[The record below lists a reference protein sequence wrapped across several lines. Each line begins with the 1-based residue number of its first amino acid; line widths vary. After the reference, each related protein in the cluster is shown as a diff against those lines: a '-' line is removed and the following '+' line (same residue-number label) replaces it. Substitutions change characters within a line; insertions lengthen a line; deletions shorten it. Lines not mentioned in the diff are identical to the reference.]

1 MSGEKSFR
9 CYTRATRNFFEL
21 SNYILLAFNLGM
33 FPSLQLFIDLKPD
46 QFVVQYSEIKTV
58 FNFTS
63 LISNKWFVQ
72 DVIGTS
78 SAHGVGLFQYCSI
91 PEKGMGKMDTCYRL
105 GLNLSVSYGFE
116 VKLLFQIVTYIIF
129 WHCTGSALRMKIQK
143 ALDMPGPKK

>member
-1 MSGEKSFR
+1 MSGERFR
-9 CYTRATRNFFEL
+9 FYTRATRNFFEL

-116 VKLLFQIVTYIIF
+116 VKFSSLSGPIVFYGIGSYESSRSLIF
-129 WHCTGSALRMKIQK
+129 RSILW
-143 ALDMPGPKK
+143 PYY